1 MVRFAVMAAVG
12 ALSAAGAA
20 QALNT
25 FELPRMR
32 AEEPAP
38 ALRRL
43 PPVADPVQPAAAPR
57 AAAVVKSAD
66 GHFWA
71 EGLVNGQRVKF
82 LVDTGASAVAL
93 TLADAQRLG
102 FAPSDLVYSA
112 QVDTANGKAR
122 VAPVSLRT
130 VSVAGA
136 RVDRVQAFVVEKGL
150 DTSLLGMTYLGRLS
164 RFEATQG
171 SLILRP

>member
-1 MVRFAVMAAVG
+1 M
-12 ALSAAGAA
+12 
-20 QALNT
+20 
-25 FELPRMR
+25 
-32 AEEPAP
+32 
-38 ALRRL
+38 
-43 PPVADPVQPAAAPR
+43 
-57 AAAVVKSAD
+57 VKSAD

-71 EGLVNGQRVKF
+71 EGLVNGKRVKF

-93 TLADAQRLG
+93 TVADAQRLG
-102 FAPSDLVYSA
+102 FQPADLVYSSE
-112 QVDTANGKAR
+112 VDTANGKAR
-122 VAPVSLRT
+122 VAPVSLQT

-136 RVDRVQAFVVEKGL
+136 RVDGVKAFVVEKGL